1 MINCIAIDDE
11 YLALE
16 VLENY
21 IGRLSFLQ
29 LDATFTRA
37 AEALPIL
44 ATGAVDLLFLDIE
57 MPEIGGLDF
66 LKTLNRPPLVIF
78 TTAYSQFALQGFEVN
93 AVDYLVKPIPFD
105 RFMAAIQKVQDRL
118 AVRTGDAPD
127 YLFIKSDHKNI
138 RVDLNELLYI
148 EGRKDFITIHTKSQ
162 SIDTLLSISGLL
174 EKLPAGQFIRVH
186 RSFVAAIHQI
196 DSVERGQVLIGGT
209 AIPIGDQ
216 YREELMRRIAKF

>member
-21 IGRLSFLQ
+21 IGRLPFLE
-29 LDATFTRA
+29 LKATFTKA
-37 AEALPIL
+37 VEALPVLTSETI
-44 ATGAVDLLFLDIE
+44 DLLFLDIE
-57 MPEIGGLDF
+57 MPDISGLDF
-66 LKTLNRPPLVIF
+66 LKTLKSPPLLIF

-105 RFMAAIQKVQDRL
+105 RFVAAVQKVQDRL
-118 AVRTGDAPD
+118 AVKTSDAPD

-138 RVDLNELLYI
+138 RIDLDELLYI

-162 SIDTLLSISGLL
+162 SVDTLLSISGLL
-174 EKLPAGQFIRVH
+174 DKLPANQFIRVH
-186 RSFVAAIHQI
+186 RSFVVAISKI
-196 DSVERGQVLIGGT
+196 DSVERGQVVIGNT
-209 AIPIGDQ
+209 RIPVGDQ
-216 YREELMRRIAKF
+216 YREELMRRITKI